1 MTKVDYKVGAFRAK
15 YEQDLRK
22 LVTLGC
28 CVASCTND
36 GNAEQEEF
44 EMNDFAGKVL
54 ALVERVKRTQRRRST
69 EETNPPA
76 KVTAL
81 RA

>member
-1 MTKVDYKVGAFRAK
+1 MTKADYKISAFRSK
-15 YEQDLRK
+15 HEQDLRK

-36 GNAEQEEF
+36 GNAEQEEL
-44 EMNDFAGKVL
+44 EMNEFAGKVL
-54 ALVERVKRTQRRRST
+54 ALVERAKRGQRRHLVD
-69 EETNPPA
+69 PA
-76 KVTAL
+76 DEKVRPL

>member
-1 MTKVDYKVGAFRAK
+1 MTKADYKVSAFRSK

-36 GNAEQEEF
+36 GNAEQEEI
-44 EMNDFAGKVL
+44 EMNEFAGKVL
-54 ALVERVKRTQRRRST
+54 ALFERAKRKPRRGSDSGAG
-69 EETNPPA
+69 E
-76 KVTAL
+76 KIISL